1 MRDIQMLM
9 DDLQWRYATKKM
21 DPSNP
26 VAADKIEAIL
36 DAIRMAPTSSG
47 LQPFEVLVITDPD
60 VRAKL
65 QEASFGQGQIVDSTA
80 LLVFAAWDDYTD
92 ARIEMVMEEV
102 GAARGGVNDQ
112 LVEYYNRLK
121 GMYVGRGKD
130 VNFDHAARQTYIAL
144 GIALAAAAELKVDST
159 PMEGFVPPQYDEI
172 LGLKEKGLRS
182 SVIMAIGNRDAD
194 NDWLA
199 GAPKVRR
206 DKEKLFTR
214 LD

>member
-1 MRDIQMLM
+1 MLM

-21 DPSNP
+21 DPNTP
-26 VAADKIEAIL
+26 VEAEKIEAVL

-47 LQPFEVLVITDPD
+47 LQPFKVMVVTDPAL
-60 VRAKL
+60 RKKL
-65 QEASFGQGQIVDSTA
+65 REASFDQSQITDSTA

-92 ARIEMVMEEV
+92 ARIEMVMQEV
-102 GAARGGVNDQ
+102 GAARGGVTDQ

-121 GMYVGRGKD
+121 GTYVGRDAG

-144 GIALAAAAELKVDST
+144 GIALAAAAEQRIDST
-159 PMEGFVPPQYDEI
+159 PMEGFDPAQYDEI
-172 LGLKEKGLRS
+172 LGLSEKGLRT
-182 SVIMAIGNRDAD
+182 SVIMAIGTRDAD
-194 NDWLA
+194 NDWLVN
-199 GAPKVRR
+199 APKVRR